1 MRITVFG
8 ATGNVGRRVVAE
20 AVSRRHEVTA
30 VARTAVRLAGLPDR
44 VHGGVHGGVHVRA
57 GDATDVDDVVASIAG
72 QDLVITATCPAPGQE
87 GELVAA
93 ATTLL
98 AACAK
103 TGVRLLLVGGAGSLT
118 VEGGGRLMDRPGY
131 PSFLLPIASACV
143 AQLAACRA
151 DTTAD
156 WAYLSP
162 ADLLVPGARTGRYR
176 VGADELLVD
185 ADGESRISM
194 EDLAVALLDEAERP
208 RHHRTR
214 FTVAY

>member
-20 AVSRRHEVTA
+20 AVSRGHEVTG
-30 VARTAVRLAGLPDR
+30 VARTAVRLIGLPGEGPGSLR
-44 VHGGVHGGVHVRA
+44 VRA
-57 GDATDVDDVVASIAG
+57 GDATDVDDVVASITG
-72 QDLVITATCPAPGQE
+72 QDVVITATCPSPGDE
-87 GELVAA
+87 AGLVAV

-98 AACAK
+98 TASAK

-118 VEGGGRLMDRPGY
+118 VEDGGRLMDRPGY
-131 PSFLLPIASACV
+131 PPFLLPIASACV
-143 AQLAACRA
+143 DQLAACRA
-151 DTTAD
+151 HPTAD
-156 WAYLSP
+156 WSYLSP
-162 ADLLVPGARTGRYR
+162 PDLLVPGDRTGRYR

>member
-20 AVSRRHEVTA
+20 AVSRGHEVTG
-30 VARTAVRLAGLPDR
+30 VARNPVRLAGLPAQAHAR
-44 VHGGVHGGVHVRA
+44 V
-57 GDATDVDDVVASIAG
+57 GDATDVDDVVALAAG
-72 QDLVITATCPAPGQE
+72 QDLVITATCPAPGDENQ
-87 GELVAA
+87 LVTV

-118 VEGGGRLMDRPGY
+118 VEGGGLLMDQVGY
-131 PSFLLPIASACV
+131 PPFLLPIAAACV
-143 AQLAACRA
+143 GQLAACRA

-162 ADLLVPGARTGRYR
+162 ADLLVPGERTGLYR
-176 VGADELLVD
+176 VGADELVVD
-185 ADGESRISM
+185 ADGQSRISM

>member
-20 AVSRRHEVTA
+20 AVSRGHEVTG
-30 VARTAVRLAGLPDR
+30 VARNPVRLAGLPGEARAR
-44 VHGGVHGGVHVRA
+44 V
-57 GDATDVDDVVASIAG
+57 GDATDVDDAVAVTTG
-72 QDLVITATCPAPGQE
+72 QDVVITATCPAPGDERQ
-87 GELVAA
+87 LVAV

-98 AACAK
+98 SACAK
-103 TGVRLLLVGGAGSLT
+103 TGARLLLVGGAGSLT
-118 VEGGGRLMDRPGY
+118 VEGGGRLMDREGY

-143 AQLAACRA
+143 EQLAACRA

-162 ADLLVPGARTGRYR
+162 ADLLVPGERTGLYR
-176 VGADELLVD
+176 LGADELVVD

>member
-20 AVSRRHEVTA
+20 AVSRGHEVTG
-30 VARTAVRLAGLPDR
+30 VARNPVRLAGLPGEARAR
-44 VHGGVHGGVHVRA
+44 V
-57 GDATDVDDVVASIAG
+57 GDATDVNDVVALTAE
-72 QDLVITATCPAPGQE
+72 QDLVITATCPAPGDESQ
-87 GELVAA
+87 LVTV

-103 TGVRLLLVGGAGSLT
+103 TGARLLLVGGAGSLT
-118 VEGGGRLMDRPGY
+118 VEGGGRLMDRAGY
-131 PSFLLPIASACV
+131 PSFLQPIAAACV
-143 AQLAACRA
+143 EQLAACRA
-151 DTTAD
+151 NTIVD

-162 ADLLVPGARTGRYR
+162 ADLLVPGERTGLYR
-176 VGADELLVD
+176 VGGDELVVD

-208 RHHRTR
+208 RHHRAR

>member
-20 AVSRRHEVTA
+20 AVSRGHEVTA
-30 VARTAVRLAGLPDR
+30 VARTAVRLAGLP
-44 VHGGVHGGVHVRA
+44 GGVDGGVRVRT
-57 GDATDVDDVVASIAG
+57 GDATDMDDVVASIAG
-72 QDLVITATCPAPGQE
+72 QDLAITATCPAPGAE
-87 GELVAA
+87 GELVAV

-118 VEGGGRLMDRPGY
+118 VEGGGPLMDRPGY

-162 ADLLVPGARTGRYR
+162 ADVLVPGARTGRYR
-176 VGADELLVD
+176 VGADELVVD